1 MRNNIC
7 NQIIN
12 IVRVRIN
19 VLEPAPAVTPFQDA
33 TMGPFLTFGLA
44 VIILE
49 DEDGCVGEAPIFS
62 SYTNILESCF
72 LPILLHSH
80 GLPYDEMYRK
90 LYWSIRNEGFRGA
103 AAALLGQIDLALHDL
118 AARRANLPLHRFLG
132 ADRDHV
138 KVYGSGGGTNY
149 TFQQL
154 ETEIGYF
161 LDKGL
166 DCYKMK
172 IGKDFGNNMPEDV
185 ERVKFVRSILG
196 PDVRLAVD
204 VNQVW
209 SCEQAMRFL
218 ELTAGLGIDWIEE
231 PVHSA
236 VLDQIAA
243 LCEATTVKVSFGES
257 ERTSKVFPTLLN
269 IGVRHLQ
276 PVPTQIGGVREWFDV
291 RDMAAAAGVDFSSG
305 GYSLYTASLMTTA
318 GPDCQ
323 VEYLYAIMGGLEKYF
338 AVKPEWQNGGLLLP
352 DIAGVPVRVDWDY
365 WQRAGK
371 IVRTVQWD
379 ASSIV
384 AYLPNVTL

>member
-1 MRNNIC
+1 MRNDC
-7 NQIIN
+7 YNQIFN

-19 VLEPAPAVTPFQDA
+19 VLEPTPTVTPFQDA
-33 TMGPFLTFGLA
+33 TMGPFLAFGLA

-49 DEDGCVGEAPIFS
+49 DENGYQGEAPVFS
-62 SYTNILESCF
+62 SYTNVLESCF

-80 GLPYDEMYRK
+80 GVPYEEMYSK

-103 AAALLGQIDLALHDL
+103 AGALLGQIDFALHDL

-132 ADRDHV
+132 ASRDHV

-149 TFQQL
+149 TLRQL
-154 ETEIGYF
+154 EMEIGYF

-172 IGKDFGNNMPEDV
+172 IGKDFGTNLPEDV

-196 PDVRLAVD
+196 PGVRLAVD

-209 SCEQAMRFL
+209 NCEQAMRFL
-218 ELTAGLGIDWIEE
+218 DLTSNLEIDWIEE

-236 VLDQIAA
+236 MFDQIAT
-243 LCEATTVKVSFGES
+243 LCAATPVKVSFGES
-257 ERTSKVFPTLLN
+257 ERTSKLFPTLLN
-269 IGVRHLQ
+269 AGVRHFQ
-276 PVPTQIGGVREWFDV
+276 PVPTQIGGVREWMDV
-291 RDMAAAAGVDFSSG
+291 RNIAQAAGIDFSSG

-318 GPDCQ
+318 GPECQ

-338 AVKPEWQNGGLLLP
+338 AVKPEWHDGGFLLP

-365 WQRAGK
+365 WHRAGK

-384 AYLPNVTL
+384 AYIPNVIL